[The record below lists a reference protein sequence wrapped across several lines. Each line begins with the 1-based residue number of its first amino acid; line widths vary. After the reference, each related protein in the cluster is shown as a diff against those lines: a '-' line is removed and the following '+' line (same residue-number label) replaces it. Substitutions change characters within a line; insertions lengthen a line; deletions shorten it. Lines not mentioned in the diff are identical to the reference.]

1 MLELVQL
8 ALVTLMIE
16 KDVNE
21 AATGKVPGRSHF
33 SEKFR
38 SPSGRILKCEI
49 SRLKAR
55 LRTFFKRGMNLGGMN
70 DD

>member
-1 MLELVQL
+1 MLEL

-38 SPSGRILKCEI
+38 SPSRRILKGATL
-49 SRLKAR
+49 RMKADYE
-55 LRTFFKRGMNLGGMN
+55 LSSKE
-70 DD
+70 